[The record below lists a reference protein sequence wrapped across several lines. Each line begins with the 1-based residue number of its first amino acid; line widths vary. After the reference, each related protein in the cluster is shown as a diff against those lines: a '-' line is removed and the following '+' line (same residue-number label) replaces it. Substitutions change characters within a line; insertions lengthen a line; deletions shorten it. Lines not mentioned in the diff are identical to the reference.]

1 MLFRSQKMMY
11 HSNRLMWQSGDE
23 IERTPQV
30 SVWSCQ
36 VASVTFVDFN
46 RLAAAHA
53 KSQDHRASCGVF
65 SFWRRPYSTRKQCI
79 YMDGLEQNI
88 GLCNH
93 PTDNPRELCARY
105 HARLVDMVRQDTN
118 RMNRI
123 LQGKL
128 VTFGNG
134 LKGECYSP
142 LGVLLSERKA

>member
-1 MLFRSQKMMY
+1 MLY
-11 HSNRLMWQSGDE
+11 NANRLMWQSGDE
-23 IERTPQV
+23 WIKTPQG
-30 SVWSCQ
+30 SVWSCRT
-36 VASVTFVDFN
+36 ASESFDPFN
-46 RLAAAHA
+46 RLVVAFA
-53 KSQDHRASCGVF
+53 KSRDHRASCGVF

-123 LQGKL
+123 LQGKP